1 MIGILLLSHG
11 EMANG
16 MRHSLNFLYGQV
28 EGLRALCLYPEHSP
42 EDFDALLA
50 EAVSEVDQG
59 EGVLILTDING
70 GTPANRALM
79 LAASRPDIEVIA
91 GMNLPLLLVA
101 VNIRDLYTLPEL
113 VDELMAETGSSIV
126 CSSRELR
133 NQMAGAGDPMDDL
146 ME

>member
-16 MRHSLNFLYGQV
+16 MRHSLNFLYGQA

-42 EDFDALLA
+42 EDFDKLLN
-50 EAVSEVDQG
+50 EAVSEVDGG

-70 GTPANRALM
+70 GTPANRALL
-79 LAASRPDIEVIA
+79 LAARRPDIEVIT

-101 VNIRDLYTLPEL
+101 VNSRDLYTLPEL
-113 VDELMAETGSSIV
+113 VDELMEEMKLSIV

-133 NQMAGAGDPMDDL
+133 AQMSGTGDPLDDL

>member
-16 MRHSLNFLYGQV
+16 MRHSLHFLYGQA

-42 EDFDALLA
+42 EDFDKMLL
-50 EAVSEVDQG
+50 EAVAEVDQG

-79 LAASRPDIEVIA
+79 LAASRPDVEVIT

-101 VNIRDLYTLPEL
+101 VNIRELYPLPEL
-113 VDELMAETGSSIV
+113 VDALLEETKMSIL

-133 NQMAGAGDPMDDL
+133 AQMSGAGDPLDDL

>member
-16 MRHSLNFLYGQV
+16 MRHSLNFLYGQA